1 MNKAKQAQQGFTL
14 LEVMITMALVIPSM
28 AVIFMCTERTSRNIV
43 ADDNVAK
50 IMETLQRSAVRIGQ
64 IARPGSLSSFRVKA
78 READVTNLMA
88 NQVGDW
94 MEPIDGE
101 TRETMQFRS
110 ATGRL
115 SMNAQGLTS
124 PRSFVFLMD
133 PEEEDNDA
141 DDDGDGLVDEG
152 KVLLEYDGNQVV
164 MASNVEGC
172 EFNIT
177 GRTLR
182 IVLRA
187 GLIRRG
193 GTIQRFSSEETLYL
207 RNN

>member
-1 MNKAKQAQQGFTL
+1 
-14 LEVMITMALVIPSM
+14 
-28 AVIFMCTERTSRNIV
+28 
-43 ADDNVAK
+43 
-50 IMETLQRSAVRIGQ
+50 VRIGQ
-64 IARPGSLSSFRVKA
+64 IARPGSLGSFRVKA
-78 READVTNLMA
+78 NEDDVSNAMA
-88 NQVGDW
+88 NQVGEW
-94 MEPIDGE
+94 MEPIDGH
-101 TRETMQFRS
+101 TRTTMQFRS

-124 PRSFVFLMD
+124 PRSFVFMID
-133 PEEEDNDA
+133 PEEEDNDE

-182 IVLRA
+182 IVLSA

-193 GTIQRFSSEETLYL
+193 GSIQRFSSEETLYL

>member
-1 MNKAKQAQQGFTL
+1 MSKSTQQGFTL
-14 LEVMITMALVIPSM
+14 LEVMITIALVIPSM

-64 IARPGSLSSFRVKA
+64 IARPGSLGSFRVKA
-78 READVTNLMA
+78 NEDDVLNAMA
-88 NQVGDW
+88 NQVGEW
-94 MEPIDGE
+94 MEPIDGQ
-101 TRETMQFRS
+101 TRSTMQFRS

-124 PRSFVFLMD
+124 PRSFVFVMD
-133 PEEEDNDA
+133 TEEEDNDE

-152 KVLLEYDGNQVV
+152 KVMLEYDGNQVV

-182 IVLRA
+182 IVLSA

-193 GTIQRFSSEETLYL
+193 GSIQRFSSEETLYL